1 MGSFWSKTSENL
13 FLPPLGYH
21 MKLRTW
27 DLNISHNPNLN
38 PSKKSQLIL
47 PLQPRVSCPHPLP
60 AVSLMI
66 YLMRHLGGLSHT
78 ETVWA
83 NRRGGTPHRLSHVSQ
98 YSSVTNSSSLFH
110 GISSTAPQGLW
121 PGVAQIHR
129 EIKPSVTW
137 SRGVGGGGVI
147 REINQYLGFISA
159 HALERIS
166 LIQSIISI
174 PVVLHNVT
182 ANKLSLWL

>member
-98 YSSVTNSSSLFH
+98 YSSVTNSSLLFH
-110 GISSTAPQGLW
+110 GISSTAPS
-121 PGVAQIHR
+121 R
-129 EIKPSVTW
+129 FVTW
-137 SRGVGGGGVI
+137 SRTNPPRDKAERDVKPGCRGGYPWNQPIFGI
-147 REINQYLGFISA
+147 HKCPRTWKDKPDSINHIYPSSSA
-159 HALERIS
+159 
-166 LIQSIISI
+166 
-174 PVVLHNVT
+174 
-182 ANKLSLWL
+182 